1 MWVTGK
7 RTVTFSKTFR
17 DFVNKSQSNWSPDGD
32 GDASGHARCD
42 TDYGGGTPTYVEPEP
57 CEVAF
62 NFPDQGGDTSDD

>member
-1 MWVTGK
+1 
-7 RTVTFSKTFR
+7 
-17 DFVNKSQSNWSPDGD
+17 VNKSQSNWSPDGD